1 MEGKD
6 VIYFTII
13 GASPLFLVFCFLFF
27 EEWMEIISRK
37 NGEDEK
43 KFIAFTP
50 TQVEAFKFGASFPRF
65 HS

>member
-50 TQVEAFKFGASFPRF
+50 TQV
-65 HS
+65 